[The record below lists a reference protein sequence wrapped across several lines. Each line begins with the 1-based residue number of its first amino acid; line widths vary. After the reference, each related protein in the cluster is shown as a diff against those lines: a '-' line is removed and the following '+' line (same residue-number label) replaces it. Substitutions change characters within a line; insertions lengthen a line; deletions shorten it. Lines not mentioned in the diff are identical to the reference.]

1 MQADPTNPGRLALT
15 LLTLTPNQEARAAQA
30 PHAPCTTWWARSG
43 GAACAAAACARLS
56 PSPAS
61 GSGSLVSVSVCV
73 GCRALSTEVQVS
85 IWQVFAPAGSVF
97 TFFLSFPPRTLK
109 LACGE
114 STTALKLPAGDKADS
129 AAKPRSPRMTHG
141 ASLQNVSTHRTDLYP
156 HRSMRTLGR

>member
-1 MQADPTNPGRLALT
+1 MYYVVGALRRCGVRGGGVRKTFTLA
-15 LLTLTPNQEARAAQA
+15 A
-30 PHAPCTTWWARSG
+30 
-43 GAACAAAACARLS
+43 
-56 PSPAS
+56 AS
-61 GSGSLVSVSVCV
+61 GSGSLVSVSV

-85 IWQVFAPAGSVF
+85 IWQVFSPGAS
-97 TFFLSFPPRTLK
+97 FFLSFLPRTLK
-109 LACGE
+109 LGCGE